1 MILKSFEINKINLST
16 TKFILFYGKNE
27 GYKSEEINKIKEK
40 FETFEKFE
48 EKNIL
53 DNTEHFYEQITTG
66 SLFDKEKLIIINQ
79 ATDKIIKIIT
89 DILEKKIKDIFVIL
103 NSEILEKKSKLR
115 NLFEK
120 DKRLICIPFYP
131 DTNEVLFKLT
141 QNFFKKNKIL
151 ISNENINFI
160 INKCSGNRGYLY
172 NELEKIELYSLSKK
186 NITIDEIFKLINLT
200 ENFDINELVDNC
212 LAKNH
217 RKTLNILNESNFSS
231 DESILIIRIFIN
243 KLKKILKLAN
253 QYKINKDL
261 NLTIDNAKPPIF
273 WKEKEITKQQIQRWK
288 PNEIEKLIYDVNA
301 IELLIKTSSLN
312 SINLVSDFIIEKSI

>member
-172 NELEKIELYSLSKK
+172 NELGKIELYSLSKK